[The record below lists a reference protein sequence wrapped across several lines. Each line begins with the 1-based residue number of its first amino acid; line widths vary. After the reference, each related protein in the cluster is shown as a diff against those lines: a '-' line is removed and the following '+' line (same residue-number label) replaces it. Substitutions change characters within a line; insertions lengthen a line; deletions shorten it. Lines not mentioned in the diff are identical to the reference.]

1 MSGNFHT
8 SEYSEET
15 SQVIN
20 HKIKSTLR
28 EIHKLKRENRTLSSR
43 RKELIKATALESKIW
58 LKTVT
63 ECILTGREFNGVRQ
77 SCENNAVKR
86 QTQLNK
92 ISEKIG
98 KNGNKIQRLRTKIS
112 QLKKSLIST
121 VDKGFNF

>member
-8 SEYSEET
+8 SEYNEET
-15 SQVIN
+15 NKMIN
-20 HKIKSTLR
+20 RKIKSTLR
-28 EIHKLKRENRTLSSR
+28 KIHKLKRENRTLSSR

-63 ECILTGREFNGVRQ
+63 ECILTGREFKGVRQ

-98 KNGNKIQRLRTKIS
+98 KNGNKIQRLRTKVS
-112 QLKKSLIST
+112 QLKKSLISP
-121 VDKGFNF
+121 VDE